1 MEFKPVLVSGIS
13 ANLKP
18 MVSIIMPTWK
28 RDAKIISR
36 AIDCLLLQDFVDWE
50 LRICSDGC
58 EEDSVVSLLKE
69 KNDPRIRYYY
79 LGGKTPGDYGNRVRR
94 ALLNESD
101 GNFVLFFDDDNL
113 ILPNYL
119 SKMLDSIRESGKD
132 FAVCRIVHFG
142 PLNVQETGRPPKVL
156 SGKPMKLY
164 HIDTL
169 QVLVSMYAIKSV
181 GWDQDSGYLADGK
194 TFEKLGK
201 EFEGIWINDVLGFH
215 I

>member
-1 MEFKPVLVSGIS
+1 MEHKPILVSGIS
-13 ANLKP
+13 ASLKP
-18 MVSIIMPTWK
+18 TVSVIMPTWK
-28 RDAKIISR
+28 RDPKIISR
-36 AIDCLLLQDFVDWE
+36 AIDCLILQDLSDWE

-58 EEDSVVSLLKE
+58 EEESIVNLVRE

-79 LGGKTPGDYGNRVRR
+79 LDGKTPGDYGNRVRK
-94 ALLNESD
+94 ALLNECD
-101 GNFVLFFDDDNL
+101 GKFVLFFDDDNL

-119 SKMLDSIRESGKD
+119 SKMLDAIKESGKD

-142 PLNVQETGRPPKVL
+142 PLNVAETGNPPKIL

-169 QVLVSMYAIKSV
+169 QVLISTDAIKKV

-201 EFEGIWINDVLGFH
+201 EFEGVWINSVLGFH